1 MTETTATC
9 PSVPRGRWADLLSRD
24 LLPKTLL
31 VSFGIG
37 LHAFNEIA
45 IAPVLPVA
53 VLDLHGVRFLPWAW
67 SLFYAG
73 VVTGGVTATLLRQRF
88 GARRA
93 LVAAGLL
100 HLAGMVLGVTAT
112 VMAALI
118 AGRLAQGLAAGW
130 IVALCYG
137 LIPSLFPARLI
148 ARVFSLEAAVWAV
161 AALLGPMAG
170 GLATELS
177 GWRAGLAVAFPLLI
191 TFLAVALMVAPRGA
205 GEKIG
210 DGQVALPGRVS
221 PALCLAAVLILSLPS
236 ALPAEPAAA
245 LAIPAGILVCVLA
258 FRFDAR
264 QKVRFLPPGL
274 FGFRTVTGR
283 GSWVLFLMSAA
294 HSTTTVFLALLLK
307 PAFGLSPVWTG
318 LVVVTMA
325 LSWSAVAIP
334 AGNAESEAARR
345 RLLHAGPLF
354 EVAGMLLIAG
364 GFAFHA
370 LPLIVLGQAA
380 VGTAFAL
387 VWGLLNE
394 AIVRDAAP
402 EVRARVSAVLP
413 TLATCGSIV
422 GAGSAG
428 WLAAVSGVSGGDAA
442 AIAAR
447 APWLWLFGALSAG
460 LAFAAVRGIRLA
472 HTEG

>member
-1 MTETTATC
+1 MTDATATC
-9 PSVPRGRWADLLSRD
+9 PSTPRGRWADLFTRALLS
-24 LLPKTLL
+24 KTLL
-31 VSFGIG
+31 VSSGIG

-53 VLDLHGVRFLPWAW
+53 VLDLDGVRLLPWAW

-73 VVTGGVTATLLRQRF
+73 VVTATLLRQRF

-93 LVAAGLL
+93 LVVAGLL

-112 VMAALI
+112 AMAALI

-130 IVALCYG
+130 VVALCYG

-161 AALLGPMAG
+161 AALLGPVAG

-177 GWRAGLAVAFPLLI
+177 GWRVGFAVAVPLLF
-191 TFLAVALMVAPRGA
+191 TFQAVAMLAAPRGTV
-205 GEKIG
+205 EKV
-210 DGQVALPGRVS
+210 DEGQEAFPSRLS

-245 LAIPAGILVCVLA
+245 LAIPAGIMVCVLA

-264 QKVRFLPPGL
+264 QEVRFLPPGL

-283 GSWVLFLMSAA
+283 GSWALFLMSFA
-294 HSTTTVFLALLLK
+294 HSTTTVFLVLLLK
-307 PAFGLSPVWTG
+307 RTFGLSPVWTG

-334 AGNAESEAARR
+334 AGNAENETARR

-354 EVAGMLLIAG
+354 EVAGMLGIAG
-364 GFAFHA
+364 GFALHA
-370 LPLIVLGQAA
+370 LPLIFLGQMAA
-380 VGTAFAL
+380 GTGFAL
-387 VWGLLNE
+387 VWGLVNE

-402 EVRARVSAVLP
+402 QARARVSAVLP

-422 GAGSAG
+422 GAGSVG
-428 WLAAVSGVSGGDAA
+428 WLAAVSGVSTGNTASVVEHA
-442 AIAAR
+442 S
-447 APWLWLFGALSAG
+447 WLWLLGALAAG
-460 LAFAAVRGIRLA
+460 LAFLAVRGIRPA
-472 HTEG
+472 PTEE